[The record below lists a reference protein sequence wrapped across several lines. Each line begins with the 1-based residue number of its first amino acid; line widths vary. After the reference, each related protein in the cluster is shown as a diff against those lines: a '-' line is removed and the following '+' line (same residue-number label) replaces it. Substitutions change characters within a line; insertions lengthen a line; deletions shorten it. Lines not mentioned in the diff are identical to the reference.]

1 MSQRIN
7 YEEVSADNINV
18 MYNME
23 KLLKQNTIDNNLQE
37 LIKIRVSQIN
47 GCAFCL
53 NMHTTD
59 AQKRGID
66 PMRIYLL
73 NAWRDTNIYNK
84 AEKLALE
91 LAESITLISEQKVPD
106 ELYARVREIYNEKEY
121 ADLVFTI
128 VQINTWNRISIA
140 MGNEYNV

>member
-1 MSQRIN
+1 MTQRIN
-7 YEEVSADNINV
+7 YEEVGSENIEV

-23 KLLKQNTIDNNLQE
+23 KLLKQNTIDNKLQE
-37 LIKIRVSQIN
+37 LVKIRVSQIN

-53 NMHTTD
+53 NMHTVD
-59 AQKRGID
+59 ARKRNID
-66 PMRIYLL
+66 EKCIYLL

-91 LAESITLISEQKVPD
+91 LAEYITLISEFKVPD
-106 ELYARVREIYNEKEY
+106 ELYTRIREVYSEREY
-121 ADLVFTI
+121 VDLVFTI

-140 MGNEYNV
+140 MGNEYNI